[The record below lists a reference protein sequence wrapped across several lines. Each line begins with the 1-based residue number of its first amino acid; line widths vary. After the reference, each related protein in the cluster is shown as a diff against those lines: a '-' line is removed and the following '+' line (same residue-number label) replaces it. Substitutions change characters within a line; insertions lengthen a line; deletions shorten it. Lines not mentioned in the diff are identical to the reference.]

1 MIRPAPVILCLAWAL
16 TLPWA
21 ALGQD
26 ILAVESEVDPARLVT
41 TLTLI
46 VSGPPPKT
54 DTAIVIQNDRPG
66 FRATR
71 QILPADIVARK
82 DNHELK
88 VRLLA
93 PFGVQQISTSNTE
106 TPYFANTERLVGNL
120 ADSASVIPWF
130 KDQAPADAAGPEPGG
145 QGVMTVH
152 LPARS
157 DLTQILIVVF
167 DKDGTIAD
175 QYFGEQPPRRVW
187 KSARLP
193 RSDYLLRIAGVDG
206 RGNPGVVL
214 AEKAVIDL
222 LP

>member
-1 MIRPAPVILCLAWAL
+1 MIRRAPLILCLAWAVM
-16 TLPWA
+16 LPWT

-26 ILAVESEVDPARLVT
+26 ILAVESDIDPARLVT
-41 TLTLI
+41 TLSLI

-54 DTAIVIQNDRPG
+54 DTTVVIQSDRPG
-66 FRATR
+66 FRAIR
-71 QILPADIVARK
+71 QVPPADIAARK
-82 DNHELK
+82 DNHEFR

-93 PFGVQQISTSNTE
+93 PFVVHQVSTSTAD
-106 TPYFANTERLVGNL
+106 TPYLANTERLVGSL
-120 ADSASVIPWF
+120 ADGAAAIPWIEG
-130 KDQAPADAAGPEPGG
+130 QAPVDAADPGFEG

-193 RSDYLLRIAGVDG
+193 RGDYLLRIAGVDG
-206 RGNPGVVL
+206 RGNPGAVL